1 MVEGILALSM
11 VIIAVIGGIIIV
23 LYLRKN
29 LNIERMALI
38 ERGKD
43 LKELWAP
50 DRASSTALHIAL
62 VMIGG
67 GIGLLVGDFLDH
79 VANMEAVGYF
89 AALFIFGGIG
99 LVVAYVID
107 EKKRERREAKMRSEL
122 REV

>member
-11 VIIAVIGGIIIV
+11 VIIAVIGGIIII
-23 LYLRKN
+23 LYLRKT

-50 DRASSTALHIAL
+50 DRPSTALHIAL

-67 GIGLLVGDFLDH
+67 GIGLLVGDWLDH
-79 VANMEAVGYF
+79 VANTEEVGYF

-99 LVVAYVID
+99 LVVAYIID
-107 EKKRERREAKMRSEL
+107 ERKREHREAKQRSGL
-122 REV
+122 

>member
-79 VANMEAVGYF
+79 VANMEEVGYF
-89 AALFIFGGIG
+89 AALFIFGGLG

-107 EKKRERREAKMRSEL
+107 EKKREAREAKKRSEL
-122 REV
+122 

>member
-1 MVEGILALSM
+1 MVEGILAISM
-11 VIIAVIGGIIIV
+11 CITAIIGGIIIV

-50 DRASSTALHIAL
+50 DRPSMVLHFALL
-62 VMIGG
+62 MIGA
-67 GIGLLVGDFLDH
+67 GIGLLVGHLLD
-79 VANMEAVGYF
+79 EAAYMGPVGYF

-99 LVVAYVID
+99 LVASYVIE
-107 EKKRERREAKMRSEL
+107 EKKRGQREAKTRSE
-122 REV
+122 V